1 MIYITL
7 ENTKNVWFFVTFS
20 LQSEHFFDPYLK
32 KETYIVELSLPPPTA
47 VSPDSNGSS
56 NNNCRLNN
64 LLLNKYKL
72 FHEICIYFRIF
83 ASRKHNT
90 FLMDNNVQQAQ
101 NQPIL
106 HLENLTISHENGILL
121 SGVNL
126 DMKEG
131 EFVYLIGK
139 SGAGKTSLLRSLYA
153 DFPIE
158 NGIAEVC
165 GMDVVNIKRRHIP
178 QLRRHIGIVF
188 QNFRLLDDRNVYAN
202 LEFVLRAT
210 GWKKKNEIR
219 NQIEKTLSAVG
230 IADKAYV
237 NPMHLSEGEQQRV
250 GIARAL
256 INNPSLILAD
266 EPTGNL
272 DPVTSTEIMQLLLD
286 INRQT
291 RTTMLIS
298 THDFMMIDKFP
309 ARVVVCEN
317 GSITDTDK
325 Q

>member
-1 MIYITL
+1 
-7 ENTKNVWFFVTFS
+7 
-20 LQSEHFFDPYLK
+20 
-32 KETYIVELSLPPPTA
+32 
-47 VSPDSNGSS
+47 
-56 NNNCRLNN
+56 
-64 LLLNKYKL
+64 
-72 FHEICIYFRIF
+72 
-83 ASRKHNT
+83 
-90 FLMDNNVQQAQ
+90 MDNSNDTIN
-101 NQPIL
+101 NQPIVR
-106 HLENLTISHENGILL
+106 LEKLTISHENGMLL

-126 DMKEG
+126 VLNEG

-153 DFPIE
+153 DRPID

-165 GMDVVNIKRRHIP
+165 GFDVVNIKRRHIP
-178 QLRRHIGIVF
+178 QLRRRIGIVF